1 MKHSLFLYIV
11 AFFILNACGT
21 DDDALK
27 NSILKFNK
35 ECPVVCEHWT
45 IDSLGISKKGD
56 VVYFCNSTNNADYM
70 ILLKSKK
77 DSVRTA
83 LIDNINNKQ
92 YSNSAKLIKLC
103 KKHNAGLVYKFYS
116 NATNETIVIKIPAD
130 KLISDPAD
138 S

>member
-1 MKHSLFLYIV
+1 MKQLISFCFFAIILF
-11 AFFILNACGT
+11 ACG
-21 DDDALK
+21 DNNDALK
-27 NSILKFNK
+27 NSILSINK
-35 ECPVVCEHWT
+35 DCPVVCEHWT

-77 DSVRTA
+77 DSVRNA
-83 LIDNINNKQ
+83 MIDNINNKQ
-92 YSNSAKLIKLC
+92 LNNSSKLIKLC
-103 KKHNAGLVYKFYS
+103 KKYNAGLVYKFYS
-116 NATNETIVIKIPAD
+116 NTTNETIVIKIPVD

>member
-1 MKHSLFLYIV
+1 MKQLLLLCLCTFT
-11 AFFILNACGT
+11 FIACGNGN
-21 DDDALK
+21 DALR
-27 NSILKFNK
+27 NSIMSINK
-35 ECPVVCEHWT
+35 DCPVVCEHWT
-45 IDSLGISKKGD
+45 IDSLGISKNGE

-77 DSVRTA
+77 DSVRNA
-83 LIDNINNKQ
+83 MIDNINNKQ
-92 YSNSAKLIKLC
+92 FGNSTKLIKLC

-116 NATNETIVIKIPAD
+116 NITNETIVIKIPVD